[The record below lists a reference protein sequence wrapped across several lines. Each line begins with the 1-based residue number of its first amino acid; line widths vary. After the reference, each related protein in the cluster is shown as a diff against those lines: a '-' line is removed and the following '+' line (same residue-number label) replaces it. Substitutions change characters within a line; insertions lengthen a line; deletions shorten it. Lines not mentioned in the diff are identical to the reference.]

1 MPRTQYPVSGALNAA
16 ACYAMKIKPECL
28 ACLMDRAH
36 FECDRLFTDERAK
49 FGALVEIIGFLSA
62 QLDTDELRSPPFYG
76 TERERILQRRSGVR
90 DPHAE
95 AKGLNN
101 VLARS
106 LLPAAQRFFAA
117 AADKL
122 EAVIRIAAAANSMEY
137 GVKGYEY
144 REERF
149 AQVFDRT
156 LQEQLVWNRTEIL
169 RAIRAHDRI
178 LYLTDNAG
186 EIVFDAYVVRKLAT
200 LGKKV
205 VISPKSAPVLNDAT
219 VEDLKEAGISGSE
232 ERIRVVPSGAYI
244 GLSLEE
250 ASAAFLELFRDER
263 YLVIA
268 KGMGN
273 YEAISEFETRADLGL
288 KHRLLYILRAK
299 CEPVARSL
307 GVNRGD
313 LVARLIT

>member
-1 MPRTQYPVSGALNAA
+1 
-16 ACYAMKIKPECL
+16 MKIKPECL
-28 ACLMDRAH
+28 PCLMDRAQ
-36 FECDRLFTDERAK
+36 FECDRLFREESEK
-49 FGALVEIIGFLSA
+49 FAALREVIRFLSTH
-62 QLDTDELRSPPFYG
+62 LETDELHSPPFYG
-76 TERERILQRRSGVR
+76 TERERILQRRSGIH
-90 DPHAE
+90 DPHAA
-95 AKGLNN
+95 AKRLNN
-101 VLARS
+101 ALARS
-106 LLPAAQRFFAA
+106 LLPAAERFFEA

-144 REERF
+144 SEARF
-149 AQVFDRT
+149 AQIFDRT
-156 LQEQLVWNRTEIL
+156 LHEQLVWNRAEIL
-169 RAIRAHDRI
+169 AAIRAHERI

-186 EIVFDAYVVRKLAT
+186 EIVFDVFVVRKLVN
-200 LGKKV
+200 LGKAV

-232 ERIRVVPSGAYI
+232 VRIRIVPSGAYI

-250 ASAAFLELFRDER
+250 ATETFLDVFQDER
-263 YLVIA
+263 YLVMA

-273 YEAISEFETRADLGL
+273 YEAISEFETRADLRL
-288 KHRLLYILRAK
+288 KGRLLYILRAK

>member
-1 MPRTQYPVSGALNAA
+1 
-16 ACYAMKIKPECL
+16 MKIKPECL
-28 ACLMDRAH
+28 ACLMDRAQ
-36 FECDRLFTDERAK
+36 FECDRLFREESDK
-49 FGALVEIIGFLSA
+49 FGALGEVIRFLSTHLEA
-62 QLDTDELRSPPFYG
+62 DELHSPPFYG
-76 TERERILQRRSGVR
+76 TERERILQRRSGVH

-95 AKGLNN
+95 AKRLNN
-101 VLARS
+101 DLARS
-106 LLPAAQRFFAA
+106 LLPAAERFFAA
-117 AADKL
+117 ATDKL

-144 REERF
+144 SEARF
-149 AQVFDRT
+149 AQIFDRT
-156 LQEQLVWNRTEIL
+156 LHEQLVWNRTEIL
-169 RAIRAHDRI
+169 AAIRAHERI

-186 EIVFDAYVVRKLAT
+186 EIVFDVFVVRKLVN
-200 LGKKV
+200 LGKAV

-232 ERIRVVPSGAYI
+232 EGIRIVPSGAYI

-250 ASAAFLELFRDER
+250 ATDAFLDVFRDER
-263 YLVIA
+263 YLVMA

-273 YEAISEFETRADLGL
+273 YEAISEFETRANLGL
-288 KHRLLYILRAK
+288 KGRLLYILRAK

-313 LVARLIT
+313 LIARLIT

>member
-1 MPRTQYPVSGALNAA
+1 MLGTHHPVSG
-16 ACYAMKIKPECL
+16 CSERCCAMKIKPECL
-28 ACLMDRAH
+28 ACLMDRAQ
-36 FECDRLFTDERAK
+36 FECDRLFREESEK
-49 FGALVEIIGFLSA
+49 FGALVEVIRFLSTHLEA
-62 QLDTDELRSPPFYG
+62 DKLHSPPFYG

-95 AKGLNN
+95 AKRLNN
-101 VLARS
+101 ALARS
-106 LLPAAQRFFAA
+106 LLPAAERFFEAA
-117 AADKL
+117 TDKL

-144 REERF
+144 SEARF
-149 AQVFDRT
+149 AQIFDRT
-156 LQEQLVWNRTEIL
+156 LHEQLVWNRAEIL
-169 RAIRAHDRI
+169 AAIRAHEQI
-178 LYLTDNAG
+178 VYLTDNAG
-186 EIVFDAYVVRKLAT
+186 EIVFDVFVVRKLAN
-200 LGKKV
+200 LGKEV

-219 VEDLKEAGISGSE
+219 IEDLKEAGISGSE
-232 ERIRVVPSGAYI
+232 EGIRIVPSGAYI
-244 GLSLEE
+244 GLSLKE
-250 ASAAFLELFRDER
+250 ATEAFLDVFRDER
-263 YLVIA
+263 YLVMA

-288 KHRLLYILRAK
+288 KGRLLYILRAK